1 MFKDRLNLIMDAMKA
16 NNQDVASLAGIDR
29 TNISRF
35 RSGKR
40 IPRFG
45 TEMSDKLALGLS
57 RYARRE
63 KLISVLADIVGCSID
78 ESEDKTGEEI
88 SRWLFEGMTDEAGLP
103 MSSKRDNAARS
114 FGERLNIAITLSGLS
129 NVRLSQ
135 LINTDA
141 SLISRYRSGLRMP
154 RVNSGIIVP
163 LEQVLW
169 KHIYKK
175 GNEGEL
181 ARAMKCSREDLC
193 EETFF
198 KWLFDYSMYKDAN
211 ISAAERL
218 LDIFESYSAETG
230 LKLPDVDPI
239 LNGPELNDRS
249 EVYFG
254 NEGLRSAVIRFL
266 AGVVKDSAKE
276 LWLYSEEDISWM
288 IGDEAFRMK
297 WAVLMSE
304 CVRRG
309 TKIRI
314 IHNIDRKL
322 DEMIGAIESWLP
334 LYMSGMIEPYYC
346 TRIKDS
352 RFLHTIF
359 LCPGKYCIEACN
371 VSGTEKE
378 GIYNFYDDEPRLEM
392 YRYAYDKLL
401 ENSKPLLRFNVP
413 DRIESDESDIL
424 LMQNT
429 LSLAT
434 MPKELMNEPGMAY
447 LYDGWMAR
455 NRALTDALERGCNVY
470 ELIPKIDPEHETDS
484 GIPVENIYTETG
496 DAVLMPVYSK
506 EQYLLHIKNIK
517 SISEKYDNYHFCA
530 LSAKLFSNMKIL
542 CSNEF
547 INIVN
552 VKRPQLSFCF
562 THPLMCRAFM
572 VYLESIRN
580 QYGTDDGYLDR
591 IYNE

>member
-1 MFKDRLNLIMDAMKA
+1 MFKDRLNLIMDELEA
-16 NNQDVASLAGIDR
+16 NNQDVANLAGIDR
-29 TNISRF
+29 TNITRF

-40 IPRFG
+40 TAKYG
-45 TEMSDKLALGLS
+45 SEMSRKLIRGLY
-57 RYARRE
+57 RYAYKE
-63 KLISVLADIVGCSID
+63 KRTDVLEKITGCSTAG
-78 ESEDKTGEEI
+78 SEDKAVEEI
-88 SRWLFEGMTDEAGLP
+88 SRWMFEGMTNEAGLSVP
-103 MSSKRDNAARS
+103 SKRDIAARS
-114 FGERLNIAITLSGLS
+114 FGERLNAAITLSELS

-154 RVNSGIIVP
+154 RVNSEMIVP

-169 KHIYKK
+169 KHIHKK
-175 GNEGEL
+175 GKVDEL
-181 ARAMKCSREDLC
+181 ARAMKCDKEDLN
-193 EETFF
+193 EEAFF
-198 KWLFDYSMYKDAN
+198 KWLFDYSMYKDVN

-239 LNGPELNDRS
+239 LNGPEIKDRS
-249 EVYFG
+249 DVYFG

-266 AGVVKDSAKE
+266 AGVVKDSAQE
-276 LWLYSEEDISWM
+276 LWLYSEEDMSWM
-288 IGDEAFRMK
+288 IGDETFRMK

-371 VSGTEKE
+371 VPGTGNE
-378 GIYNFYDDEPRLEM
+378 GIYNFYDDEPRLKM

-401 ENSKPLLRFNVP
+401 ENSKPLLRFNVT
-413 DRIESDESDIL
+413 DNNGSDESDL
-424 LMQNT
+424 LPMQST
-429 LSLAT
+429 IV
-434 MPKELMNEPGMAY
+434 G
-447 LYDGWMAR
+447 
-455 NRALTDALERGCNVY
+455 
-470 ELIPKIDPEHETDS
+470 
-484 GIPVENIYTETG
+484 
-496 DAVLMPVYSK
+496 
-506 EQYLLHIKNIK
+506 
-517 SISEKYDNYHFCA
+517 
-530 LSAKLFSNMKIL
+530 NMKIR
-542 CSNEF
+542 CNNEF
-547 INIVN
+547 VNITN

-580 QYGTDDGYLDR
+580 QYGTDEGYPGR

>member
-1 MFKDRLNLIMDAMKA
+1 MFKDRLNLLMDALKA
-16 NNQDVASLAGIDR
+16 NNQDVAGLAKIDR

-40 IPRFG
+40 IPKFG
-45 TEMSDKLALGLS
+45 NDMSYKLIRGMY
-57 RYARRE
+57 RYAE
-63 KLISVLADIVGCSID
+63 KEGSLNILCDIAGCSTAVG
-78 ESEDKTGEEI
+78 EDKAVEEI
-88 SRWLFEGMTDEAGLP
+88 NRWMFEGMTDEAGLSVP
-103 MSSKRDNAARS
+103 SKRDVAARS
-114 FGERLNIAITLSGLS
+114 FGERLNTSMSLAGLS

-154 RVNSGIIVP
+154 RVNSEINVP
-163 LEQVLW
+163 LGQVLW
-169 KHIYKK
+169 KNINKK
-175 GNEGEL
+175 ENKDEL
-181 ARAMKCSREDLC
+181 ARAMECS
-193 EETFF
+193 EENLSEEAFF
-198 KWLFDYSMYKDAN
+198 KWLFDYSLYKDNN
-211 ISAAERL
+211 ITAAERL

-230 LKLPDVDPI
+230 LKLPDVEPI
-239 LNGPELNDRS
+239 LRGEEVS
-249 EVYFG
+249 EKTDVYFG

-266 AGVVKDSAKE
+266 SGAVKDSVPE
-276 LWLYSEEDISWM
+276 LWLYSEEDMSWM
-288 IGDEAFRMK
+288 IGDENFRLK

-371 VSGTEKE
+371 VSGTGNE
-378 GIYNFYDDEPRLEM
+378 GIYNFYEDKPRLEM
-392 YRYAYDKLL
+392 YRYAYEKLL

-413 DRIESDESDIL
+413 GYIESDESDIL

-434 MPKELMNEPGMAY
+434 MPNELINKPEMAF
-447 LYDGWMAR
+447 LYDEWVIR
-455 NRALTDALERGCNVY
+455 SKVLNEALERGLNIY
-470 ELIPKIDPEHETDS
+470 ELIPKTDPEGTDVTMES
-484 GIPVENIYTETG
+484 ICIKN
-496 DAVLMPVYSK
+496 AVLMPIYSK
-506 EQYLLHIKNIK
+506 EQYLLHIKNII
-517 SISEKYDNYHFCA
+517 SLSEKYHNYHFCA
-530 LSAKLFSNMKIL
+530 LPAARFSNIKIL
-542 CSNEF
+542 CSNDF
-547 INIVN
+547 INIIN
-552 VKRPQLSFCF
+552 MKRPQISFCF

-572 VYLESIRN
+572 VYLDSIRN
-580 QYGTDDGYLDR
+580 QYGTDDGYLRR
-591 IYNE
+591 IFNE